1 MPPFPARSGV
11 ALLIS
16 IGKEVESKMN
26 EKEVA
31 EIRRRF
37 RPQQT
42 NITKIRG
49 CCVNGRR
56 EILSEFSPSLALMD
70 EAETEKFLA
79 ILKKTLSGTLGKN
92 LIDLSFATQQVVS
105 GEEHKLLMKLRSSLL
120 EDEEA
125 VHAFYEKIV
134 QSIEIEGTYL
144 ILLACDRYDV
154 PYRGKDGESLEDASS
169 EMFTYIL
176 CSICPIKLT
185 KPALSYQVAENEFHN
200 LREDWLVSA
209 PEAGF
214 LFPALTDAAPTFTER
229 CITPKAL
236 HRIIRSSLI
245 PFFAWNLPLLRM
257 NSVKAFKACLRSRWR
272 RIAVS
277 TSCRRCTANSA
288 R

>member
-37 RPQQT
+37 RSQQT

-120 EDEEA
+120 EDEE
-125 VHAFYEKIV
+125 
-134 QSIEIEGTYL
+134 
-144 ILLACDRYDV
+144 D
-154 PYRGKDGESLEDASS
+154 
-169 EMFTYIL
+169 
-176 CSICPIKLT
+176 
-185 KPALSYQVAENEFHN
+185 
-200 LREDWLVSA
+200 
-209 PEAGF
+209 
-214 LFPALTDAAPTFTER
+214 
-229 CITPKAL
+229 
-236 HRIIRSSLI
+236 
-245 PFFAWNLPLLRM
+245 
-257 NSVKAFKACLRSRWR
+257 
-272 RIAVS
+272 
-277 TSCRRCTANSA
+277 
-288 R
+288 

>member
-1 MPPFPARSGV
+1 
-11 ALLIS
+11 
-16 IGKEVESKMN
+16 
-26 EKEVA
+26 
-31 EIRRRF
+31 
-37 RPQQT
+37 
-42 NITKIRG
+42 
-49 CCVNGRR
+49 
-56 EILSEFSPSLALMD
+56 
-70 EAETEKFLA
+70 
-79 ILKKTLSGTLGKN
+79 
-92 LIDLSFATQQVVS
+92 
-105 GEEHKLLMKLRSSLL
+105 MKLRSSLL

-214 LFPALTDAAPTFTER
+214 LFPAFDGR
-229 CITPKAL
+229 CANLYGAL
-236 HRIIRSSLI
+236 YYTKSASQNHPELI
-245 PFFAWNLPLLRM
+245 DSIFAWNLPLLRM